1 MRSSLESMCLLR
13 NEGNVLPLSKT
24 LASIAVIGPNGD
36 KARLGDYAEQG
47 ADKTY
52 SILDGIKATAPGAKI
67 TFDAGTDIATAVAK
81 ARRADVIIAALGEK
95 LGISGEGFD
104 RDNLDLPGNQEQLL
118 EALVKTGKRVVLVL
132 ENGRPLSIS
141 WAAQHV
147 PAILEAWYPGEF
159 GGLAV
164 AQTLFG
170 DNNPAGRLPVSFPRT
185 VGDIPDYYNHESSER
200 VNNYVG
206 GASTPLFPFGTGL
219 SYTTFKYDQLV
230 VTAPAA
236 GSKDD
241 VSVTAN
247 VTNTGTRAGDEVT
260 QLYVRQQT
268 ADVVTPIEQLKGFQ
282 RLHLKPGETR
292 TVTFH
297 IPQAE
302 LAVWDA
308 SKQWAVEPGVFDIRV
323 GGSLEG
329 PLKGQFT
336 IQ

>member
-1 MRSSLESMCLLR
+1 MAPFLHAGGRFS
-13 NEGNVLPLSKT
+13 
-24 LASIAVIGPNGD
+24 D
-36 KARLGDYAEQG
+36 QARLGDYAEQG

-52 SILDGIKATAPGAKI
+52 SILDGIKATVPGAKV
-67 TFDAGTDIATAVAK
+67 TFDAGTDIAAAVAK
-81 ARRADVIIAALGEK
+81 ARHADVIIAALGEK

-132 ENGRPLSIS
+132 ENGRPLSIT

-200 VNNYVG
+200 VNQYVG
-206 GASTPLFPFGTGL
+206 APSTPLFAFGTGL
-219 SYTTFKYDQLV
+219 SYTTFKYGQLEIRPPV
-230 VTAPAA
+230 G
-236 GSKDD
+236 GSQDEVINAVD
-241 VSVTAN
+241 
-247 VTNTGTRAGDEVT
+247 VTNTGTRAGEEVT
-260 QLYVRQQT
+260 QLYVREET
-268 ADVVTPIEQLKGFQ
+268 ADVVTPVEQLKGFR
-282 RLHLKPGETR
+282 RLHLQPGETQ

-297 IPQAE
+297 LQQSE
-302 LAVWDA
+302 LAVWNA
-308 SKQWAVEPGVFDIRV
+308 HQQWVVEPGVFDVRV
-323 GGSLEG
+323 GGSLGG